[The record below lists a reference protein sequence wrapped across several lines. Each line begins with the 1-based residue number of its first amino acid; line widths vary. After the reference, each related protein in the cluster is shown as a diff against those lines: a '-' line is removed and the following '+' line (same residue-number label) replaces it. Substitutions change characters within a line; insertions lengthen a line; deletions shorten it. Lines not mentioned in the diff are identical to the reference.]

1 MLMNLNVKDL
11 CLLQLSLMILIAGLM
26 LILVSLGDHR
36 AAELSLQKNHYIFYN
51 MQVDLVVA

>member
-1 MLMNLNVKDL
+1 MLMNLTVKDL

-36 AAELSLQKNHYIFYN
+36 AGELSLQKNHYIFYN